1 MCEAPAGGRLLAGV
15 CLAALSLVAVAPTLA
30 ADADEAPEPSEA
42 PAQETRESAPPT
54 PAEAR
59 NETGSVANRRLDD
72 ARRRYPAS
80 PASVRPAGPPPE
92 FRGPDVTIIAAER
105 RTVYEYRQHGQLRMV
120 KIVPKRGKPY
130 YLVPRDPTRDHN
142 DLEQADTLLAKWVLW
157 EF

>member
-1 MCEAPAGGRLLAGV
+1 MNTNRIVAAGRLAGV
-15 CLAALSLVAVAPTLA
+15 RLAALPLLLA
-30 ADADEAPEPSEA
+30 APMFAADETGAAAPAKAATPAIPSEAPEPTVEVD
-42 PAQETRESAPPT
+42 
-54 PAEAR
+54 AEA
-59 NETGSVANRRLDD
+59 NREPAAPTHRF
-72 ARRRYPAS
+72 PAS

-130 YLVPRDPTRDHN
+130 YLVPSDPTRNHH
-142 DLEQADTLLAKWVLW
+142 DLEQADTLVPQWVLW